1 MKKLIEF
8 FNRIY
13 VSNILIAIFISL
25 LVFNANNRTST
36 LIFLAFIAFVLN
48 ILNVIIYAASKVNG
62 EISLKAI
69 ELNSRVLEY
78 SERTEMLLSAA
89 NKFISTLI
97 SSNQPYEVSTLIW
110 AIKEIYGKNNKIMKR
125 NNDTWKDKYVTIEND
140 ILILHQINK
149 ENISFIESETF
160 TEDIL
165 AKDWI
170 IDNIN

>member
-48 ILNVIIYAASKVNG
+48 ILNMIIYAASKVNG

-110 AIKEIYGKNNKIMKR
+110 AIKEIYGKNEEGKDTSDIKKNEETYYR
-125 NNDTWKDKYVTIEND
+125 NYRCN
-140 ILILHQINK
+140 
-149 ENISFIESETF
+149 
-160 TEDIL
+160 
-165 AKDWI
+165 
-170 IDNIN
+170 